1 RVLLNVEFVE
11 LIRFDIHFL
20 QPPKREMKRTASSSS
35 IGSNKKIDKREKQ
48 SRFQR
53 VKNENDDC
61 NSTISR
67 HANALGEMNEVFTR
81 DNSSYI
87 FFIPGTNVISSL
99 QEINKMIYKEKESLI
114 TLYKLEFIESRL
126 FPLVLLNNCLED
138 CAQKEILRLCVE
150 LLTRMT
156 KIYSSDKNLKDLPF
170 MKINSAYKELFILN
184 PSVIRKIHNMLQW
197 HLNLA
202 NRGNEDKKFIHLL
215 LLTCRNLLA
224 IKDSPGSGNLT
235 VNEKLKTHFDLIVQF
250 YNENLIELFTTMA
263 SDKDDVLWHTLIFE
277 IFYHILEHNGPE
289 DLFIDSKMEASS
301 KGFKLMEQVKRRQ
314 EEIRKKFSKVCP
326 KIWMDTKKGYEKPV
340 DIRQAWEGIPKFDL
354 MGLRGKVD
362 NEHEILAETVNK
374 RKRIVLDDQIRKC
387 IKLTSLK
394 IIKSSAFEVLINT
407 IQKEIN
413 AKIDKHDINKH
424 ISHYLYLV
432 DYTLKFRI
440 RLISES
446 SSSSL
451 KDEVLLSSVNEISD
465 VSQVRPAV
473 TIETFEWMF
482 SLLVKREAHE
492 NSGQILR
499 YAFKC
504 LKNMLST
511 IKQVTLIESNRETVF
526 SILKYIYDN
535 EVYADR
541 ILDHLKDIENL
552 AFKEQE
558 ALISVVH
565 SYLEVLDHYEGMIQI
580 FNNGL
585 QKKFVSDEIINNYC
599 KVLEGYRKLDDE
611 ELKCIVEFFYR
622 IWYKYDLE
630 GMFYKIT
637 IMYLFNRILD
647 DLGYRQGLTLA
658 QHELLSFIL
667 NISNKLLNELPKKP
681 LLYVEL
687 FYPKN
692 SEDCHLLQQGYDFE
706 G

>member
-1 RVLLNVEFVE
+1 
-11 LIRFDIHFL
+11 
-20 QPPKREMKRTASSSS
+20 MKRTASSSS
-35 IGSNKKIDKREKQ
+35 ISSNKKIDKREKL

-53 VKNENDDC
+53 VKNENEVL

-67 HANALGEMNEVFTR
+67 HASALGEMDEVSTR

-87 FFIPGTNVISSL
+87 FFIPGSNVISSL
-99 QEINKMIYKEKESLI
+99 QEINKMIYKERESLI

-126 FPLVLLNNCLED
+126 FPLVLLNSRLED
-138 CAQKEILRLCVE
+138 CSQREILRLCVE

-156 KIYSSDKNLKDLPF
+156 KNYSSDKNHKDLPF
-170 MKINSAYKELFILN
+170 MKINSAYKELFVLN
-184 PSVIRKIHNMLQW
+184 PSVIRNIRIMLQW
-197 HLNLA
+197 HLNLV

-263 SDKDDVLWHTLIFE
+263 SDKDDVLWHTLVFE

-301 KGFKLMEQVKRRQ
+301 KGVKLMEQVKNRQ

-340 DIRQAWEGIPKFDL
+340 DIRQAWEGIPKF
-354 MGLRGKVD
+354 GLREKVD
-362 NEHEILAETVNK
+362 NEQRILAEPVNK
-374 RKRIVLDDQIRKC
+374 KKRIALDDPIRKC

-394 IIKSSAFEVLINT
+394 IIKSSAFEVLIST
-407 IQKEIN
+407 IQKEMN

-440 RLISES
+440 RLVSE

-465 VSQVRPAV
+465 ISHVRPAV

-482 SLLVKREAHE
+482 SLLVKREDNE
-492 NSGQILR
+492 
-499 YAFKC
+499 
-504 LKNMLST
+504 NMLST
-511 IKQVTLIESNRETVF
+511 IKQVTLNESNRETVL

-535 EVYADR
+535 ENYANR
-541 ILDHLKDIENL
+541 ILDLLKDIENL

-565 SYLEVLDHYEGMIQI
+565 SYLEALDHYEGVIQM

-637 IMYLFNRILD
+637 IMYLFNHILD
-647 DLGYRQGLTLA
+647 DLGYRRGLTLA
-658 QHELLSFIL
+658 QHELMSFIL

-692 SEDCHLLQQGYDFE
+692 SEDCHLLQQGYNFE